1 MKKPATISK
10 EVPKPKR
17 PTGVGDTRNLVRTG
31 KPQVAPTEQ
40 ITTAPVPLEPKSKN
54 ISLNNSKLNPSP
66 SRSRTVAGN
75 TAAKEDLT
83 GMSYDRILMGSVG
96 NKDDW
101 NTQTGM
107 AIGVMSP
114 LAVPK
119 TPPVKEYG
127 TTLTEKRNM
136 QGTAI
141 NSIAAKGSMIKLTYS
156 VEEPHRLTERRRTFE
171 GEPPNKAETTKE
183 DVLKDEEHHMSAK
196 KTSTGMRIHEIMKED
211 RVAHLGDYNS
221 ARAPNRPAIGS
232 SIGPSINRNHGN
244 GVTSLTGLK
253 DLPSYITGTAEALGV
268 STPQPA
274 SHHSRGSLTA

>member
-1 MKKPATISK
+1 MSKSSLSKIVRNFIEQAKDGSANNYAPPRAPLATTTLPSQAKPTSFHGNPGMKKPATISK

-40 ITTAPVPLEPKSKN
+40 ITTATVPLEPKSKN

-96 NKDDW
+96 HQDDS

-114 LAVPK
+114 
-119 TPPVKEYG
+119 
-127 TTLTEKRNM
+127 
-136 QGTAI
+136 
-141 NSIAAKGSMIKLTYS
+141 
-156 VEEPHRLTERRRTFE
+156 
-171 GEPPNKAETTKE
+171 
-183 DVLKDEEHHMSAK
+183 
-196 KTSTGMRIHEIMKED
+196 
-211 RVAHLGDYNS
+211 
-221 ARAPNRPAIGS
+221 
-232 SIGPSINRNHGN
+232 
-244 GVTSLTGLK
+244 
-253 DLPSYITGTAEALGV
+253 
-268 STPQPA
+268 
-274 SHHSRGSLTA
+274 